1 MTTIRTLLA
10 TALLL
15 TLGAT
20 APAEAVPTT
29 HREPVPVVMTLADG
43 FALPPTVRAGW
54 VTFEVR
60 TPDVSP
66 GGFLHYLQGFRTRPG
81 VAPDE
86 VVEDLRR
93 ALSPDPAT
101 AAAAIA
107 EAGRDAELV
116 GGAAIES
123 ATTVSV
129 TLPLTAGTY
138 WFIDLNDYFVPG
150 QQVALHRL
158 RVTGSFEGRAPA
170 VDAAIGMRTS
180 GGQPRFVAPARL
192 PADGTF
198 LVANASDEIHEMAL
212 QRVVPGTTDADL
224 RRFFNSGG
232 TPPFAEGNV
241 RGMGSLSPGR
251 VALLHIDRFVAGRY
265 ALMDFVPGVDS
276 GIPHTP
282 EGMHKVVSF
291 R

>member
-1 MTTIRTLLA
+1 MTSIRVLLA
-10 TALLL
+10 TVLLL
-15 TLGAT
+15 AFGAT
-20 APAEAVPTT
+20 AQAAPAHRDAVPV
-29 HREPVPVVMTLADG
+29 EMTLADG
-43 FALPPTVRAGW
+43 FALPATLRAGW

-101 AAAAIA
+101 AAAAIV
-107 EAGRDAELV
+107 ETGRDAELV

-150 QQVALHRL
+150 QQVALRRL
-158 RVTGSFEGRAPA
+158 RVTGSFDGRAPTA
-170 VDAAIGMRTS
+170 DAAIGMRTAA
-180 GGQPRFVAPARL
+180 GQPRFVAPPRL

-198 LVANASDEIHEMAL
+198 LVANGSDEIHEMAL

-224 RRFFNSGG
+224 RRFFNNGG
-232 TPPFAEGNV
+232 TPLFAEGNV

-251 VALLHIDRFVAGRY
+251 VAFLHIDRFVAGPY

-282 EGMHKVVSF
+282 AGMHKVVTF
-291 R
+291 KR